1 MKLQKTVEKVAQIKT
16 LLTIGGD
23 TKSLQFCTLQESII
37 FNFNKSLHQANDP
50 AGPTLFGQTRKEELE
65 KFELIEKKLNRQ
77 LYTFNERVANL
88 KLVTDADY
96 LFELLKQFG
105 LQLRSVEKR
114 FT

>member
-1 MKLQKTVEKVAQIKT
+1 MAQIKT

-23 TKSLQFCTLQESII
+23 ANSLRFSTLQESII
-37 FNFNKSLHQANDP
+37 FKFNKSLHQANDP
-50 AGPTLFGQTRKEELE
+50 AGPTLFGQTRKEELD

-105 LQLRSVEKR
+105 LQLRSVEKH